1 MSRLK
6 ELLNEIREL
15 EVRIADEISKEAD
28 EFGYTIKR
36 GKVLFDEEISN
47 SHRQLTKTLGEFL
60 GECSW
65 PGLLVSP
72 VVYSLIIP
80 VLIFDVFVFVYQLV
94 CFPAYKIPKVR
105 RRDYIALDRH
115 KLQYLNIIERFNC
128 LYCGYVGGFISYVQ
142 EVAARSEQYW
152 CPIKHAKQLEGAHSR
167 YHDFLTYGDADAYV
181 TELHRIRQQL
191 RDNE

>member
-94 CFPAYKIPKVR
+94 CF
-105 RRDYIALDRH
+105 
-115 KLQYLNIIERFNC
+115 
-128 LYCGYVGGFISYVQ
+128 
-142 EVAARSEQYW
+142 
-152 CPIKHAKQLEGAHSR
+152 
-167 YHDFLTYGDADAYV
+167 
-181 TELHRIRQQL
+181 
-191 RDNE
+191 